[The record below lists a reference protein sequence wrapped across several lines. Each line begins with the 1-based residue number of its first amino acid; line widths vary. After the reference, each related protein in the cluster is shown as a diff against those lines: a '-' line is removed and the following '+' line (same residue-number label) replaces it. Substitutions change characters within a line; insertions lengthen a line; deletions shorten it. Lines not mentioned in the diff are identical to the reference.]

1 MVSLPSTSNLMN
13 TYPDLPIPDLSEW
26 SNMDLTTADATLYLM
41 RFDPVNASA
50 AGAFNLTLKN
60 GSVRG
65 LLVSVRLI
73 GKRRVLSLGY
83 SQHRR
88 G

>member
-1 MVSLPSTSNLMN
+1 MSPATFLDHFIFEGAALGQPTLYLKLDD

-41 RFDPVNASA
+41 RFYPVNASA
-50 AGAFNLTLKN
+50 ACAFNLTLKN

-65 LLVSVRLI
+65 PVS
-73 GKRRVLSLGY
+73 
-83 SQHRR
+83 
-88 G
+88 